1 MRELDVY
8 HTKHEGKEGVSP
20 LKNQKTGGFR
30 ESRFSQQCGGAGQ
43 RPDAKKLDDDD
54 DVSSRNDDDE
64 TNSELS
70 RRRQKSKVQVR
81 KGRLLSMHML
91 LITASDHKFHIK

>member
-1 MRELDVY
+1 MLTGADKCSCSSLWLERIVRELDVY

-64 TNSELS
+64 TNSAGS
-70 RRRQKSKVQVR
+70 GGGKSQKCK
-81 KGRLLSMHML
+81 
-91 LITASDHKFHIK
+91 